1 MPRKTRIIAKN
12 STEQE
17 GRILLAISA
26 LKNKEISSVQRAA
39 EIFDIP
45 QSTLRDR
52 LNGRQYQIEKRA
64 NSHRLSTTQEES
76 LIEWILSRDQHGVP
90 PRPSHV
96 QEMANILL
104 QADNPSGF
112 KPISKNWVSIF
123 TNRRDEIKTRYAQR
137 YNYSRAQCEDPKI
150 IKGWFDCLQQIQIQ
164 YSISHE
170 DIYNFDETG
179 FTIGLIATT
188 KVVTRANI
196 PGKPHLIQPGNRE
209 WVTIIKYINTTG

>member
-45 QSTLRDR
+45 RSTLRDR
-52 LNGRQYQIEKRA
+52 LNGRQYRIEKRA
-64 NSHRLSTTQEES
+64 NSYRLSTTQEES
-76 LIEWILSRDQHGVP
+76 LIEWILSRDQRGVP

-112 KPISKNWVSIF
+112 KPIGKNWVSIF
-123 TNRRDEIKTRYAQR
+123 TNRRDEIRTRYAR
-137 YNYSRAQCEDPKI
+137 R
-150 IKGWFDCLQQIQIQ
+150 
-164 YSISHE
+164 
-170 DIYNFDETG
+170 
-179 FTIGLIATT
+179 
-188 KVVTRANI
+188 
-196 PGKPHLIQPGNRE
+196 
-209 WVTIIKYINTTG
+209 